1 MPILSVLIADFEAK
15 SIATTRRRMTE
26 VRERERKRVPEREK
40 HIADVTQSYVCRGLW
55 ANGMQVSGGDGGS
68 LPARRASGSIGISI
82 FMGLSR
88 LRATVPR
95 GT

>member
-1 MPILSVLIADFEAK
+1 MSIGVPIYGFNCRFRS
-15 SIATTRRRMTE
+15 E
-26 VRERERKRVPEREK
+26 VNNNDTSTNDGSEREREREGEHV
-40 HIADVTQSYVCRGLW
+40 DVTQSYVCRGLW

-68 LPARRASGSIGISI
+68 LPARRTPGSIGISI

>member
-1 MPILSVLIADFEAK
+1 
-15 SIATTRRRMTE
+15 MTE
-26 VRERERKRVPEREK
+26 AWRRETKRKIERGEREREREKERENEK
-40 HIADVTQSYVCRGLW
+40 HIVDVTQSYVCRGLW

-68 LPARRASGSIGISI
+68 LPTRRAPGSIGISI

>member
-1 MPILSVLIADFEAK
+1 MNDGSMKERNKEKDRKRGE
-15 SIATTRRRMTE
+15 
-26 VRERERKRVPEREK
+26 REREREKERENEK
-40 HIADVTQSYVCRGLW
+40 HIVDVTQSYVCRGLW

-68 LPARRASGSIGISI
+68 LPTRRAPGSIGISI

>member
-1 MPILSVLIADFEAK
+1 MR
-15 SIATTRRRMTE
+15 T
-26 VRERERKRVPEREK
+26 RERKVDEYTYRKREGNRY
-40 HIADVTQSYVCRGLW
+40 IVDVTPSYVCRGLW

-68 LPARRASGSIGISI
+68 LPARRAPGRSIGISI

>member
-1 MPILSVLIADFEAK
+1 MVLIDDFEVK
-15 SIATTRRRMTE
+15 SITTTRRVTG
-26 VRERERKRVPEREK
+26 VREREK
-40 HIADVTQSYVCRGLW
+40 HIVDVTQSYVCRGLW

-68 LPARRASGSIGISI
+68 LPARRAPGSIGISI